1 MNRMLVKIV
10 HKSRPVGSS
19 VFAIFFY
26 ETSYRRNSL
35 SCGNRIW
42 WITTP
47 ASSLKTTKD
56 PPKKEI
62 LSVTQ
67 TGAILRCY
75 FLLSSWC
82 QRSPLEKVQIFLPLK
97 APIFS
102 QTLESSCSGRP
113 TSTGTRM
120 AKDRLKQTWKYEL
133 YRRFVRFVSFYQS
146 VPWQIKFHSFSSCV
160 EMLKCGQ
167 MNSLS
172 VVIVR
177 RSSVT
182 AQKIWKYL
190 VRWLYIICHIYIY
203 NLHDK
208 KLFHRLYGFSWEC
221 VHGM

>member
-1 MNRMLVKIV
+1 M
-10 HKSRPVGSS
+10 
-19 VFAIFFY
+19 
-26 ETSYRRNSL
+26 
-35 SCGNRIW
+35 
-42 WITTP
+42 
-47 ASSLKTTKD
+47 
-56 PPKKEI
+56 
-62 LSVTQ
+62 TQ

-75 FLLSSWC
+75 FLPSSWC

-120 AKDRLKQTWKYEL
+120 EKDHLQQTQKYDL
-133 YRRFVRFVSFYQS
+133 FIYVLNSFVSYLSLEQR
-146 VPWQIKFHSFSSCV
+146 IFSSCV

-172 VVIVR
+172 AVIVR

-190 VRWLYIICHIYIY
+190 VRWSYIICHIYIY
-203 NLHDK
+203 NLQDK